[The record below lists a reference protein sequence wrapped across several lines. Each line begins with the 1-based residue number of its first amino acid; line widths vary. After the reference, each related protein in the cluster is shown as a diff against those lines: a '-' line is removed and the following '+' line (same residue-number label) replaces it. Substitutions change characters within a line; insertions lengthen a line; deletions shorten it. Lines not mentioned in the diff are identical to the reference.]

1 MKALVIGAAGTIGRA
16 CVTRLESDGYDVVAA
31 DLVAPDRAHAV
42 AIDVTDAK
50 ASRAVV
56 DAIESEG
63 PLHALVYAAGV
74 NVTGPLDSTDWRDYE
89 RLMAVNLRG
98 AFYLGAAVQTHLR
111 RTPRSFSAVFLSST
125 AGLMG
130 ESGGSVYCASK
141 FGLLG
146 FVESFA
152 SEIAPLGGRANS
164 VCPGN
169 VDSPMLQTL
178 AEKIGAREE
187 RSADSVLADLAAS
200 SAFHR
205 LISPD
210 EVAATCSWLVS
221 PHSSGISGQT
231 IVVDGPHP

>member
-1 MKALVIGAAGTIGRA
+1 MKALVVGAAGTIGRA
-16 CVTRLESDGYDVVAA
+16 CVARLESEGYDVIAA
-31 DLVAPDRAHAV
+31 DLVAPEATSPV
-42 AIDVTDAK
+42 VMDVTD
-50 ASRAVV
+50 SESVHAVL
-56 DAIESEG
+56 DAIESDG
-63 PLHALVYAAGV
+63 PLHSLVYAAGV
-74 NVTGPLDSTDWRDYE
+74 NVTGPLDTTNWQDYE

-98 AFYLGAAVQTHLR
+98 AFYLGAAIQTHLR
-111 RTPRSFSAVFLSST
+111 KSPRNFGSVFMSST

-152 SEIAPLGGRANS
+152 AEIAPVGGRANS

-169 VDSPMLQTL
+169 VDSPMLTSL
-178 AEKIGAREE
+178 AEKIGTREG
-187 RSADSVLADLAAS
+187 RGGASVLADLAAA

-205 LISPD
+205 LISPE

-221 PHSSGISGQT
+221 PQSSGISGQS

>member
-1 MKALVIGAAGTIGRA
+1 MKALVVGAAGTIGQA
-16 CVTRLESDGYDVVAA
+16 CALRLKSDGYDVVAA
-31 DLVAPDRAHAV
+31 DLVAPKSASAV
-42 AIDVTDAK
+42 AMDVTNQD
-50 ASRAVV
+50 SVRSVV
-56 DAIESEG
+56 DALESEG

-74 NVTGPLDSTDWRDYE
+74 NVTGRLDSTNWEDYE

-98 AFYLGAAVQTHLR
+98 AFYLGAAIQPHLR
-111 RTPRSFSAVFLSST
+111 KNPRHFGSVFISST

-152 SEIAPLGGRANS
+152 AEIAPLGGRANS

-169 VDSPMLQTL
+169 VDSPMLTTL
-178 AEKIGAREE
+178 AEKIGAREG
-187 RSADSVLADLAAS
+187 RGADSVLADLAAS
-200 SAFHR
+200 SAFNR
-205 LISPD
+205 LISPE

-231 IVVDGPHP
+231 IVVDGPNP